1 MGALRAPSTFQLGA
15 HDRFI
20 RAIGGPL
27 LFAVYDKLTV
37 LLGADFDCG
46 DQRPEYNHFGR
57 LLSPNFQKIDGDEPS
72 DPQPRRS
79 QTARSTRQS

>member
-1 MGALRAPSTFQLGA
+1 MKWRLSGPLGPFNFGATGP
-15 HDRFI
+15 FI

-27 LFAVYDKLTV
+27 LFAGYDKLTV

-46 DQRPEYNHFGR
+46 DQRPEYNRFGR
-57 LLSPNFQKIDGDEPS
+57 LLSPNFYMSDGDEPS

-79 QTARSTRQS
+79 QTARST